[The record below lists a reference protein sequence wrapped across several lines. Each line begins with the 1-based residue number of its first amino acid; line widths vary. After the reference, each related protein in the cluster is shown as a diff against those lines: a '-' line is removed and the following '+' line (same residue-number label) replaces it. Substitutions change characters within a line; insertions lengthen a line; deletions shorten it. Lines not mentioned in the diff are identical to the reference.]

1 MRDSPVAVHIPVG
14 LETPCEFP
22 NRDIE
27 ENPTVSAYTLT
38 YMTWTIFG
46 YDVFETIIEL
56 LIIWLS
62 VFLAF
67 RFLQGTRGGGVIRG
81 LVILL
86 FPLWLLQVLAD
97 WTGHFDR
104 LDFFAEQFLTYVFL
118 LLIIIFQ
125 PELRQAAVRVS
136 QSGIFARFRNLPSVG
151 GTTISAIADASI
163 FLSRNQFGG
172 LIAIERE
179 NSTSDHVVGGQTIDA
194 VVNAP
199 LLKSIFWPNNPLHDL
214 GCIVQGD
221 RIVKASV
228 QFPLSDD
235 SESLSSDLGSRHRA
249 GIGLSVRCDAL
260 IIIISEQTGQISF
273 ADQGILTT
281 VERDDFEVEL
291 AKRLNPIPKE
301 TTEVQEAPIEMKN
314 TPAQPDMTTEQ
325 TE

>member
-1 MRDSPVAVHIPVG
+1 
-14 LETPCEFP
+14 
-22 NRDIE
+22 
-27 ENPTVSAYTLT
+27 
-38 YMTWTIFG
+38 MTWTIFG

-136 QSGIFARFRNLPSVG
+136 QSELFARFRNTPSVG
-151 GTTISAIADASI
+151 ETTISAIADASV

-179 NSTSDHVVGGQTIDA
+179 NSTSDHIVGGQSLDA
-194 VVNAP
+194 EVNSP

-214 GCIVQGD
+214 GCIVRGD

-228 QFPLSDD
+228 QFPLADD
-235 SESLSSDLGSRHRA
+235 SAMLSSDLGSRHRA
-249 GIGLSVRCDAL
+249 GVGLSMRCDAL
-260 IIIISEQTGQISF
+260 IIIVSEQTGRISF
-273 ADQGILTT
+273 AEHGVLTSI
-281 VERDDFEVEL
+281 ERDDFETEL
-291 AKRLNPIPKE
+291 AKRLHPEPKASVVE
-301 TTEVQEAPIEMKN
+301 KLPSEKEL
-314 TPAQPDMTTEQ
+314 PAQPKTTEK

>member
-1 MRDSPVAVHIPVG
+1 
-14 LETPCEFP
+14 
-22 NRDIE
+22 
-27 ENPTVSAYTLT
+27 
-38 YMTWTIFG
+38 MTWTIFG

-81 LVILL
+81 LIILL

-136 QSGIFARFRNLPSVG
+136 QSGLFARFRNIPSVG
-151 GTTISAIADASI
+151 ETTISAIADASV

-179 NSTSDHVVGGQTIDA
+179 NSTSDHIVGGQSIDA
-194 VVNAP
+194 EVNSP

-214 GCIVQGD
+214 GCIVRGD
-221 RIVKASV
+221 RIVMACV
-228 QFPLSDD
+228 QFPLADD
-235 SESLSSDLGSRHRA
+235 SAMLSSDLGSRHRA
-249 GIGLSVRCDAL
+249 GVGLSMRCDAL
-260 IIIISEQTGQISF
+260 VIIVSEQSGRISF
-273 ADQGILTT
+273 AEHGVLTQI
-281 VERDDFEVEL
+281 ERDDFETEL
-291 AKRLNPIPKE
+291 AQRLHPEPETNVVEKQSSDEELPVQPDT
-301 TTEVQEAPIEMKN
+301 TTEK
-314 TPAQPDMTTEQ
+314 TE
-325 TE
+325 

>member
-1 MRDSPVAVHIPVG
+1 
-14 LETPCEFP
+14 
-22 NRDIE
+22 
-27 ENPTVSAYTLT
+27 
-38 YMTWTIFG
+38 MTWTIFG
-46 YDVFETIIEL
+46 YDVFEAFIEL

-62 VFLAF
+62 VFLVF
-67 RFLQGTRGGGVIRG
+67 RFLQGSRGGGVIRG

-136 QSGIFARFRNLPSVG
+136 QSGLFARFRNISSVD
-151 GTTISAIADASI
+151 TTTLSAIADAST

-179 NSTSDHVVGGQTIDA
+179 NSTNDHVVGGQPLDA
-194 VVNAP
+194 EVNSP

-214 GCIVQGD
+214 GCIVHGD

-228 QFPLSDD
+228 QFPLADD
-235 SESLSSDLGSRHRA
+235 SAMLSADLGSRHRA
-249 GIGLSVRCDAL
+249 GVGLSMRCDAL
-260 IIIISEQTGQISF
+260 IIIISEQTGRISF
-273 ADQGILTT
+273 ADHGALIP
-281 VERDDFEVEL
+281 VDRDEFENEL
-291 AKRLNPIPKE
+291 MKRLHKNSTATSEQKLQEE
-301 TTEVQEAPIEMKN
+301 THT
-314 TPAQPDMTTEQ
+314 QPNAEHV
-325 TE
+325 E